1 MILRKFLKVKTQ
13 AFGSKKIK
21 CRHLTGGNL
30 IYNQL
35 KNNQV
40 TDAFIY
46 SGGAIM
52 PLVDCFY
59 QGPIKYYINTHEQS
73 AGHAA
78 TAYARSSGKTGVCI
92 VTSGP
97 GLTNLV
103 TPMLDAQN
111 DSTPLVVLSGQVPLA
126 AMGTQAFQECPATQ
140 ITEGITK
147 WSYCLQPGDNISEFI
162 NEAFKVANQGKKG
175 VVHLDLPKCLLAKD
189 YPEEDQPVIQKTTN
203 PTKSNSCSHSISEIA
218 HTING
223 SRRPI
228 LYVGQGANECSQL
241 LRDFSENS
249 NIPVTTTIHAM
260 GVFDEHHPL
269 SMEFLGMHGSA
280 AANYAVQKSDC
291 IIALGTRFDDR
302 TTGNLNYYAPEAKKA
317 TQTGRGGII
326 HVDIESD
333 QINKVVSP
341 DYSYCGDVKDFLSEI
356 LPHLKYKKRNKW
368 IQQCFYWKTQ
378 HPFQYEQ
385 LPNKIKTQDVICE
398 LNKGLHQLG
407 LMKKTIITS
416 GVGNHQMMAS
426 QYIKWTQP
434 KSFITSG
441 SLGVMGTGL
450 PFAIGAQIAHPRRLV
465 LDIDGD
471 GSFNHTLS
479 DLKTVVEYDLPVKIA
494 IMNDG
499 HQSMVRTWEQLF
511 FDNRITATQL
521 KKNPN
526 YVDLAHS
533 FGIKALS
540 VDNHEDLPEIVSQF
554 LKFDGPILCDFR
566 VQTDKCFPLVAPGKA
581 LDDLLLSEE
590 CLNLDKIKNELPP
603 N

>member
-1 MILRKFLKVKTQ
+1 MFLRSKIRTLNRNSSGIRKTVRN
-13 AFGSKKIK
+13 I
-21 CRHLTGGNL
+21 TGGRL

-35 KNNQV
+35 KSNRV
-40 TDAFIY
+40 SDAFIY

-59 QGPIKYYINTHEQS
+59 QGSINYYVNTHEQS

-140 ITEGITK
+140 ITKGITK
-147 WSYCLQPGDNISEFI
+147 WSYCLQPGDNISEVV
-162 NEAFKVANQGKKG
+162 NEAFQVANHRKKG
-175 VVHLDLPKCLLAKD
+175 VVHLDLPKCLLAAD
-189 YPEEDQPVIQKTTN
+189 YTDIEQPLRHRQISSLKPSSLSHPISKIANIINKAQK
-203 PTKSNSCSHSISEIA
+203 
-218 HTING
+218 
-223 SRRPI
+223 PI
-228 LYVGQGANECSQL
+228 LYVGQGANESSQL
-241 LRDFSENS
+241 LKEFTENS

-260 GVFDEHHPL
+260 GVFDEQHHL
-269 SMEFLGMHGSA
+269 SLEFLGMHGA
-280 AANYAVQKSDC
+280 VAANYAVQDSDC

-317 TQTGRGGII
+317 AQEGRGGII
-326 HVDIESD
+326 HVDIESE

-341 DYSYCGDVKDFLSEI
+341 DYSYCGDVKDFLTEI
-356 LPHLKYKKRNKW
+356 LPHMKFKKRNKW
-368 IQQCFYWKTQ
+368 LKQCHHWKEQ
-378 HPFQYEQ
+378 HPFQYQQ
-385 LPNKIKTQDVICE
+385 LPTKIKTQDVICE
-398 LNKGLHQLG
+398 LNKGLHQLD
-407 LMKKTIITS
+407 LMSKTIITS
-416 GVGNHQMMAS
+416 GVGNHQMMSS

-434 KSFITSG
+434 KSFMTSG

-450 PFAIGAQIAHPRRLV
+450 PFAIGTQIAHPRCLV

-479 DLKTVVEYDLPVKIA
+479 DLKTVVEYELPVKIA

-511 FDNRITATQL
+511 FDNRITATEL
-521 KKNPN
+521 KKNPD
-526 YVDLAHS
+526 YVQLANS

-540 VDNHEDLPEIVSQF
+540 VDNHKDLPGVISKF

-581 LDDLLLSEE
+581 LNDLLLSEDY
-590 CLNLDKIKNELPP
+590 LNLEKIKNELPP